1 MAIAKI
7 ILNGV
12 VQMDVTQDTVAANNL
27 LSGETAT
34 GADGNPVT
42 GAYVPSG
49 GGLVYE
55 TGTFTPTE
63 DIVRPTITFSNTH
76 TEPPMFAMVSD
87 TTGVY
92 DDTANTIYE
101 YVYADWYRFAGY
113 GAYASSTSQNF
124 GLSFARQRTTSTTAF
139 ASSSSLFTN
148 NSDVSTDSPNS
159 YPRYYVSET
168 YLKPQG
174 SSTVY
179 FRVGHTYKWIAVWKP
194 TT

>member
-49 GGLVYE
+49 GGSEIE
-55 TGTFTPTE
+55 TGTVTIASDTH
-63 DIVRPTITFSNTH
+63 DIQVTFSNAH
-76 TEPPMFAMVSD
+76 SSLPILINVCVDDHVQQYYS
-87 TTGVY
+87 TTY
-92 DDTANTIYE
+92 T
-101 YVYADWYRFAGY
+101 
-113 GAYASSTSQNF
+113 AYAYTFTSTVGIVGGEYYGGSDGSNPVF
-124 GLSFARQRTTSTTAF
+124 GYIARTQRTNVSNTLTSGCVSVSTTPDFVSNTGFTASTTSTTYWRA
-139 ASSSSLFTN
+139 N
-148 NSDVSTDSPNS
+148 
-159 YPRYYVSET
+159 
-168 YLKPQG
+168 
-174 SSTVY
+174 
-179 FRVGHTYKWIAVWKP
+179 TYKWIAVWKP